1 MAKALVNEKSLRA
14 AYQLLKVTT
23 FKDVKLPTASRVTFR
38 AAKLKKY
45 HALYEWPEHV
55 MTVNVDTEALSD
67 MLKIVAHEMIHIAL
81 EHNAKCDH
89 DHHDENFI
97 EMADQV
103 CRDLKWDGGV
113 L

>member
-1 MAKALVNEKSLRA
+1 
-14 AYQLLKVTT
+14 
-23 FKDVKLPTASRVTFR
+23 
-38 AAKLKKY
+38 
-45 HALYEWPEHV
+45 
-55 MTVNVDTEALSD
+55 

-97 EMADQV
+97 EMANQV